1 MESGEVELKIESFEI
16 LSRCSKTLP
25 LEVNS
30 DSDYGEEVRLKYRYL
45 DLRRSKMQRN
55 IKLRNQIINYVRDF
69 MNNEGFMEL
78 ATPILTAPSPEGARD
93 YLVPSR
99 LHKGSFYAL
108 PQAPQQFKQLYMASG
123 VDKYF
128 QIAPCF
134 RDEDSRATKDA
145 DIQRNNESYRGVK

>member
-1 MESGEVELKIESFEI
+1 MIKISGLITKRSEETVNTNLESGEVELKIESYEI

-30 DSDYGEEVRLKYRYL
+30 DSDYGEEIRLKYRYL

-99 LHKGSFYAL
+99 LHKGPFMLCLKHLSNLSNFIWL
-108 PQAPQQFKQLYMASG
+108 LVLINIFK
-123 VDKYF
+123 
-128 QIAPCF
+128 
-134 RDEDSRATKDA
+134 
-145 DIQRNNESYRGVK
+145 